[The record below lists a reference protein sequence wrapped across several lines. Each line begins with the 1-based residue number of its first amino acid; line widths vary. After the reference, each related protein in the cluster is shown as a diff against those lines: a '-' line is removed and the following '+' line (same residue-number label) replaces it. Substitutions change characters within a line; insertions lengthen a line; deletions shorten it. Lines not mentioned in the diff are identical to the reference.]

1 MKVIA
6 TVYYPLSPLLFNGV
20 YYFSD
25 HPKDTEMTVHATP
38 NYGNLHVEVLFTKV
52 YPLPICS
59 FTYIVNIMNKY

>member
-1 MKVIA
+1 MTYIIHKH
-6 TVYYPLSPLLFNGV
+6 LFNGI

-25 HPKDTEMTVHATP
+25 HPKDTEMTMHATR